1 MYTFIVN
8 PHSRS
13 GLGQNLWNVV
23 EDVLKKRHVPYT
35 VFFTQYQKHATS
47 YVRKLTSDRKEH
59 TLIVL
64 GGDGTINEVING
76 IFYLDKITL
85 GYIPTG
91 SSNDF
96 ARSFNIPSDPLKALD
111 TILSPSVYSY
121 MDVGRIIYNNKSRRF
136 AVSTGIGF
144 DAAICHEAV
153 VSKFKRIL
161 NKIKLGK
168 FTYALIAIHRI
179 ILATSCSASL
189 QTDGQ
194 QPITFDNAWFATV
207 MNHPFEGGGLKFC
220 PKAVADDGWLD
231 VIVVSGSSKLKV
243 LCTLPFAFI
252 GKHTVFKEIH
262 IYRCK
267 RADIT
272 FSNPLPVHTDG
283 EPIFLQHHLEAM
295 MEADHLKV
303 IIK

>member
-189 QTDGQ
+189 QIDEQ
-194 QPITFDNAWFATV
+194 QPVTFDNAWFATV

-220 PKAVADDGWLD
+220 PRAVADDGWLD
-231 VIVVSGSSKLKV
+231 VIIVSGSSKLKV
-243 LCTLPFAFI
+243 LCILPFAFI
-252 GKHTVFKEIH
+252 GKHTAFKEIH
-262 IYRCK
+262 TYRCQ
-267 RADIT
+267 RADIA
-272 FSNPLPVHTDG
+272 FSRPLPVHTDG
-283 EPIFLQHHLEAM
+283 EPIFLQHHFKAM
-295 MEADHLKV
+295 MESDRLKV